1 MFYHENLVNFDKKK
15 PRRAYVSIGVYSNS
29 ANTLLLEKVTKLF
42 RCCSGIIVSRRIR
55 NMPTASIVKGR
66 GYLNHNDRT
75 IKQVNSRSW
84 KPELS
89 SRNIVYVNEPIQNV
103 YHELFDPALENYNQS
118 QIKKNHPERQIK
130 DYYEHI
136 SRSKQEKPFYEYI
149 VAFGNINDKNT
160 EIYPVLQ
167 QCLDEYNRG
176 FQSRNPNFR
185 VIQQITHRDEI
196 GIDHTHIDIVPVC
209 SGNTRGLSVKNS
221 FRGALKEMG
230 YTGKTA
236 FLDWR
241 QSEEKYM
248 AEILERHGLE
258 FERGSGRDEHL
269 NARQYQAEAREI
281 NRLAQQKLEN
291 MDLPS
296 IPEPEIQVNR
306 FTKKE
311 YVKLSVDE
319 FDQIKQVID
328 YQQTQIT
335 SLEAQKSDLSDKLK
349 NVELKLDTARK
360 KPYMRENECLRAKLE
375 KNKSKID
382 KFDEVSIQNQQLKEQ
397 INTLNDLQ
405 VENNNLKLDL
415 KKEKQRSEN
424 FKIIG
429 KLYQCMYLYL
439 MDHILPRFINIDWI
453 SNRINSLF
461 KNVLNDYQ
469 KESTNPDIRTQLFYD
484 NIELNDSYSN
494 VDQQFSN
501 LPDIDEVIENSELD
515 QENEYEYY

>member
-1 MFYHENLVNFDKKK
+1 
-15 PRRAYVSIGVYSNS
+15 
-29 ANTLLLEKVTKLF
+29 
-42 RCCSGIIVSRRIR
+42 
-55 NMPTASIVKGR
+55 MPTASIVKGR

-84 KPELS
+84 KAELS
-89 SRNIVYVNEPIQNV
+89 SQNIVYVNEPIQNV

-136 SRSKQEKPFYEYI
+136 SRSKQGKPFYEYI

-311 YVKLSVDE
+311 YAKLSVDE

-360 KPYMRENECLRAKLE
+360 KPYMRENECLRAELE

-405 VENNNLKLDL
+405 VENNNLKSDL
-415 KKEKQRSEN
+415 EKEKQRSKN
-424 FKIIG
+424 FKILG

-439 MDHILPRFINIDWI
+439 MDHIIPRFINVDWI

-469 KESTNPDIRTQLFYD
+469 NESTNPDIRTQLFYD

-494 VDQQFSN
+494 VDQQFST
-501 LPDIDEVIENSELD
+501 LPDVDEVIDISELD
-515 QENEYEYY
+515 QANEYEYY

>member
-1 MFYHENLVNFDKKK
+1 
-15 PRRAYVSIGVYSNS
+15 
-29 ANTLLLEKVTKLF
+29 
-42 RCCSGIIVSRRIR
+42 
-55 NMPTASIVKGR
+55 MPTASIAKGR

-89 SRNIVYVNEPIQNV
+89 SQNIVYVNEPIQNV
-103 YHELFDPALENYNQS
+103 YHELFDSALDKYNAKIKQS
-118 QIKKNHPERQIK
+118 KNPQRVIK

-136 SRSKQEKPFYEYI
+136 SRSKQEKPFYEFI
-149 VAFGNINDKNT
+149 AAFGNVNDKNT

-167 QCLDEYNRG
+167 QCLDEYNRD

-185 VIQQITHRDEI
+185 VFQQITHRDEV
-196 GIDHTHIDIVPVC
+196 GIDHTHMDIVPVC
-209 SGNTRGLSVKNS
+209 SGNTRGLETKNS
-221 FRGALKEMG
+221 FSGALKQMG
-230 YTGKTA
+230 FTGKNA

-241 QSEEKYM
+241 RSEEKVM

-258 FERGSGRDEHL
+258 FERGDGRQEHL
-269 NARQYQAEAREI
+269 NVRQYQEYKYYEEQTVQELKNLENLKQISTNVHQNIDQLNASKQTLLNEI
-281 NRLAQQKLEN
+281 N
-291 MDLPS
+291 
-296 IPEPEIQVNR
+296 
-306 FTKKE
+306 
-311 YVKLSVDE
+311 
-319 FDQIKQVID
+319 
-328 YQQTQIT
+328 
-335 SLEAQKSDLSDKLK
+335 SLEVQKNRLQKETNYNAMLA
-349 NVELKLDTARK
+349 E
-360 KPYMRENECLRAKLE
+360 
-375 KNKSKID
+375 
-382 KFDEVSIQNQQLKEQ
+382 NQQLKEQ

-501 LPDIDEVIENSELD
+501 LPEVDEVIENSELD

>member
-1 MFYHENLVNFDKKK
+1 
-15 PRRAYVSIGVYSNS
+15 
-29 ANTLLLEKVTKLF
+29 
-42 RCCSGIIVSRRIR
+42 
-55 NMPTASIVKGR
+55 MPTASIAKGR

-89 SRNIVYVNEPIQNV
+89 NQNIVYVNEPIQNV
-103 YHELFDPALENYNQS
+103 YHELFDSALDKYNAKIKQS
-118 QIKKNHPERQIK
+118 KNPQRVIK

-136 SRSKQEKPFYEYI
+136 SRSKQEKPFYEFI
-149 VAFGNINDKNT
+149 VAFGNVNDKNT

-167 QCLDEYNRG
+167 QCLDEYNRD
-176 FQSRNPNFR
+176 FQSRNPNFY
-185 VIQQITHRDEI
+185 VFQQITHRDEI
-196 GIDHTHIDIVPVC
+196 GIDHTHMDIVPVC
-209 SGNTRGLSVKNS
+209 SGNTRGLETKNS
-221 FRGALKEMG
+221 FSGALKQMG
-230 YTGKTA
+230 FTGKNA
-236 FLDWR
+236 FIDWR
-241 QSEEKYM
+241 RSEEKVM

-258 FERGSGRDEHL
+258 FERGDGRQEHL
-269 NARQYQAEAREI
+269 NVRQYQEYKYYEEQTVQELKNLENLKQISTNAHQNLDQLNASKQTLLNEI
-281 NRLAQQKLEN
+281 N
-291 MDLPS
+291 
-296 IPEPEIQVNR
+296 
-306 FTKKE
+306 
-311 YVKLSVDE
+311 
-319 FDQIKQVID
+319 
-328 YQQTQIT
+328 
-335 SLEAQKSDLSDKLK
+335 SLEVQKNRLQKETNYNAML
-349 NVELKLDTARK
+349 A
-360 KPYMRENECLRAKLE
+360 ENQK
-375 KNKSKID
+375 
-382 KFDEVSIQNQQLKEQ
+382 LKEQ
-397 INTLNDLQ
+397 INTLNNLQ
-405 VENNNLKLDL
+405 IENKNLKLDL

-501 LPDIDEVIENSELD
+501 LPEVDEVIENSELD

>member
-1 MFYHENLVNFDKKK
+1 MK
-15 PRRAYVSIGVYSNS
+15 
-29 ANTLLLEKVTKLF
+29 
-42 RCCSGIIVSRRIR
+42 
-55 NMPTASIVKGR
+55 NMPTVSIAKGR

-89 SRNIVYVNEPIQNV
+89 NQNIIYVNEPIQNV
-103 YHELFDPALENYNQS
+103 YHELFDSALDKYNAKIKQS
-118 QIKKNHPERQIK
+118 KNPQRVIK

-149 VAFGNINDKNT
+149 VAFGNVNDKNT

-167 QCLDEYNRG
+167 QCLDEYNRD

-185 VIQQITHRDEI
+185 VFQQITHRDEI

-209 SGNTRGLSVKNS
+209 SGNTRGLETKNS
-221 FRGALKEMG
+221 FSGALKQMG
-230 YTGKTA
+230 YTGKNA

-241 QSEEKYM
+241 RSEEKVM

-258 FERGSGRDEHL
+258 FERGDGRQEHL
-269 NARQYQAEAREI
+269 NVRQYQEYKYYEEQTVQELKNLENLKQISTNAHQNLDQLNASKQNLLNEI
-281 NRLAQQKLEN
+281 N
-291 MDLPS
+291 
-296 IPEPEIQVNR
+296 
-306 FTKKE
+306 
-311 YVKLSVDE
+311 
-319 FDQIKQVID
+319 
-328 YQQTQIT
+328 
-335 SLEAQKSDLSDKLK
+335 SLEVRKNRLQKETNYNAML
-349 NVELKLDTARK
+349 A
-360 KPYMRENECLRAKLE
+360 EN
-375 KNKSKID
+375 
-382 KFDEVSIQNQQLKEQ
+382 QNLKEQ
-397 INTLNDLQ
+397 INTLNNLQ
-405 VENNNLKLDL
+405 IENKNLKLDL

-461 KNVLNDYQ
+461 KNILNDYQ
-469 KESTNPDIRTQLFYD
+469 NESTNPDIRTQLFYD

-494 VDQQFSN
+494 VDQEFAN
-501 LPDIDEVIENSELD
+501 LPDIDEAIENSELD

>member
-1 MFYHENLVNFDKKK
+1 
-15 PRRAYVSIGVYSNS
+15 
-29 ANTLLLEKVTKLF
+29 
-42 RCCSGIIVSRRIR
+42 
-55 NMPTASIVKGR
+55 MPTASIVKGR

-89 SRNIVYVNEPIQNV
+89 SQNIVYVNEPIQNV
-103 YHELFDPALENYNQS
+103 YHELFDSALENYNQT
-118 QIKKNHPERQIK
+118 QIKKNHPERKIK

-167 QCLDEYNRG
+167 QCLDEYNRD

-269 NARQYQAEAREI
+269 NVRQYQAEAREI

-311 YVKLSVDE
+311 YAKLSVDE
-319 FDQIKQVID
+319 FDKIKQVID

-335 SLEAQKSDLSDKLK
+335 SLEAQKSDLSVKLK

-382 KFDEVSIQNQQLKEQ
+382 KFDEISVQNQQLKEQ
-397 INTLNDLQ
+397 INTLSNLQ
-405 VENNNLKLDL
+405 VET
-415 KKEKQRSEN
+415 
-424 FKIIG
+424 I
-429 KLYQCMYLYL
+429 
-439 MDHILPRFINIDWI
+439 
-453 SNRINSLF
+453 
-461 KNVLNDYQ
+461 
-469 KESTNPDIRTQLFYD
+469 T
-484 NIELNDSYSN
+484 
-494 VDQQFSN
+494 
-501 LPDIDEVIENSELD
+501 
-515 QENEYEYY
+515 

>member
-1 MFYHENLVNFDKKK
+1 
-15 PRRAYVSIGVYSNS
+15 
-29 ANTLLLEKVTKLF
+29 
-42 RCCSGIIVSRRIR
+42 
-55 NMPTASIVKGR
+55 MPTASIAKGR

-89 SRNIVYVNEPIQNV
+89 SQNIVYVNEPIQNV
-103 YHELFDPALENYNQS
+103 YHELFDSALDKYNAKIKQS
-118 QIKKNHPERQIK
+118 KNPQRVIK

-136 SRSKQEKPFYEYI
+136 SRSKQEKPFYEFI
-149 VAFGNINDKNT
+149 AAFGNVNDKNT

-167 QCLDEYNRG
+167 QCLDEYNRD

-185 VIQQITHRDEI
+185 VFQQITHRDEV
-196 GIDHTHIDIVPVC
+196 GIDHTHMDIVPVC
-209 SGNTRGLSVKNS
+209 SGNTRGLETKNS
-221 FRGALKEMG
+221 FSGALKQMG
-230 YTGKTA
+230 FTGKNA

-241 QSEEKYM
+241 RSEEKVM

-258 FERGSGRDEHL
+258 FERGDGRQEHL
-269 NARQYQAEAREI
+269 NVRQYQEYKYYEEQTVQELKNLENLKQISTNVHQNIDQLNASKQTLLNEI
-281 NRLAQQKLEN
+281 N
-291 MDLPS
+291 
-296 IPEPEIQVNR
+296 
-306 FTKKE
+306 
-311 YVKLSVDE
+311 
-319 FDQIKQVID
+319 
-328 YQQTQIT
+328 
-335 SLEAQKSDLSDKLK
+335 SLEVQKNRLQKETNYNAMLA
-349 NVELKLDTARK
+349 E
-360 KPYMRENECLRAKLE
+360 
-375 KNKSKID
+375 
-382 KFDEVSIQNQQLKEQ
+382 NQQLKEQ

-439 MDHILPRFINIDWI
+439 MGHILPRFINIDWI

-501 LPDIDEVIENSELD
+501 LPEVDEVIENSELD